1 MCDLCERCYHLDCHL
16 PALHEVPGHDWLCL
30 LCQDPAPPGEDL
42 APARP
47 TEEQPPALCPTDQ
60 RKCEYVLLQLLCHE
74 PWRPLHRL
82 SSSLEGCDA
91 IDLTLIRAK
100 LQGKLSP
107 GYGHPE
113 EFARDVWRMLRQ
125 FNRLTEDKAD
135 VQSILGLQRFFE
147 ERLSAAFGDRKFC
160 AALESLGPLDGA
172 EGSPAPPPALLAP

>member
-30 LCQDPAPPGEDL
+30 LCQDPAPPGED
-42 APARP
+42 PGP
-47 TEEQPPALCPTDQ
+47 TEEQPPALSPTDQ

-113 EFARDVWRMLRQ
+113 EFARDVWRMIRQ

-172 EGSPAPPPALLAP
+172 EGSPAPPPTLLVP